1 MKRCPISTL
10 LLAVLLFVAFA
21 PVYARTQSSHPQSS
35 HPPSVNAKQQKQAQ
49 KAEQKAAKKQAKAQ
63 KKEIKQQ
70 KKDAKKWNKNRP
82 HTTTTG

>member
-10 LLAVLLFVAFA
+10 LLAVVVFAAA
-21 PVYARTQSSHPQSS
+21 PVCARTQSSHPQSAQ
-35 HPPSVNAKQQKQAQ
+35 PPSVNAKQQKQAQ

-70 KKDAKKWNKNRP
+70 KKDAKTWNNNRP